1 MRLLSPRILLGVVL
15 LVYLGMVARLIV
27 ESLSPELLCFRD
39 FQQDHLQARAVRM
52 GFHPLLPTNELARR
66 FTDGG
71 CGDRF
76 SHGSPHFPG
85 QFLLTF
91 PLSYLGAQG
100 SAIAW
105 LCVSVVCFLAVGVL
119 ISQTVSRF
127 VRHQIGW
134 LVPLVVITARPVWL
148 DLVLGQSGSIV
159 LLLGLVAVMSFT
171 RERFIT
177 AGMLLG
183 LSLAIKPLLWPF
195 ALFALLKRQ
204 FSLVVAAC
212 LAWCFVQMISIP
224 FLGLD
229 TLWRIYFEVGPEVAR
244 HWRFYDY
251 NLSLASLVSKAV
263 LSLKSFV
270 PPSWQLFP
278 LLTPDIA
285 VRIGSLVGGAACL
298 LVVLAS
304 VRVRRRNLGL
314 AMALCVSPIA
324 LPVGWIH
331 YLSLLI
337 IPLYLIMLEGEWRGL
352 PKTVAVVGGVA
363 TLLWWGGDLL
373 GAILKSL
380 FGNIGGIE
388 VLIYPLI
395 IVPMLCYVIIK
406 LDRADAA
413 SASSP

>member
-127 VRHQIGW
+127 VGHQIGW
-134 LVPLVVITARPVWL
+134 LVPLVVISTRLVWS
-148 DLVLGQSGSIV
+148 DLFLGQSGGVV

-229 TLWRIYFEVGPEVAR
+229 TLWRIYFEVGPKVGKIYQ
-244 HWRFYDY
+244 FQGN
-251 NLSLASLVSKAV
+251 NLSLVSLVSRSVVALDAIV
-263 LSLKSFV
+263 PLSSELSSQF
-270 PPSWQLFP
+270 S
-278 LLTPDIA
+278 PDVA
-285 VRIGSLVGGAACL
+285 GRIGLLVGGVICL
-298 LVVLAS
+298 SVVLAS

-324 LPVGWIH
+324 LPVGWSH
-331 YLSLLI
+331 YFSLLI
-337 IPLYLIMLEGEWRGL
+337 IPLYLIMLGREWRGL

-363 TLLWWGGDLL
+363 TLLWWRETCL
-373 GAILKSL
+373 AQSL
-380 FGNIGGIE
+380 SLYSRTS
-388 VLIYPLI
+388 V
-395 IVPMLCYVIIK
+395 
-406 LDRADAA
+406 
-413 SASSP
+413 ASSCLSIPFS